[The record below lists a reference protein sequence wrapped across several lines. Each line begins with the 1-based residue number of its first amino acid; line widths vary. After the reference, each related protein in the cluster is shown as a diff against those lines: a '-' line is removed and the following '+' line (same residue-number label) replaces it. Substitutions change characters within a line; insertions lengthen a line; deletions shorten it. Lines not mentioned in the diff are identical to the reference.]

1 MERRAHKVH
10 PTEGEG
16 SKVHKQRAN
25 LIKYA
30 VIGAIGWTVLCVLLV
45 ASDRWQWNE
54 GVIFTSHIA
63 ILAVF
68 GLILLY
74 SIWVNKNHPAYAQVV
89 WMLLIYNIVVTIIIV
104 LTL

>member
-1 MERRAHKVH
+1 MEHRAQKAQHI
-10 PTEGEG
+10 EGGG
-16 SKVHKQRAN
+16 SKVHNQRAN

-30 VIGAIGWTVLCVLLV
+30 VIGAGGWTVLCILLV
-45 ASDRWQWNE
+45 AMDRWKWNE

-74 SIWVNKNHPAYAQVV
+74 SVWANKKHPVYAQGV
-89 WMLLIYNIVVTIIIV
+89 WMLLIYNIVVTLIIV